1 MQSKIVV
8 LPRKDSEA
16 GGMASG
22 QPRTE
27 MDRYNEELAKAG
39 ILPAAQ
45 NLHPGYKSLR
55 MQFSGKRRTVTDGPF
70 IETKELI
77 GGS

>member
-1 MQSKIVV
+1 MQFKIVV
-8 LPRKDSEA
+8 RASKGSEG
-16 GGMASG
+16 GGMPSG

-45 NLHPGYKSLR
+45 NLHPSSKSLR